1 MNRMYVT
8 ARFGVL
14 IDNQTITKLTEG
26 DTSLN
31 DDDRIWEQCDGLL
44 HITNDNLAQAYNFLP
59 AHNPTVPTVDITNPD
74 GFWLYVADCQP
85 EPFTAYY
92 ADEGD
97 VLEECRAALKDAF
110 GRVPER
116 LSPENVGTLIFG
128 EYDG

>member
-14 IDNQTITKLTEG
+14 IDNQTIAKLTEG

-31 DDDRIWEQCDGLL
+31 DDDRIWERCDGLL
-44 HITNDNLAQAYNFLP
+44 HVTNDNLARAYNFLP
-59 AHNPTVPTVDITNPD
+59 AHNPTVPTIDITSSE

-85 EPFTAYY
+85 EPFTVYY

-97 VLEECRAALKDAF
+97 VLGECRDALADAF

-116 LSPENVGTLIFG
+116 LDPENVGTLIFG